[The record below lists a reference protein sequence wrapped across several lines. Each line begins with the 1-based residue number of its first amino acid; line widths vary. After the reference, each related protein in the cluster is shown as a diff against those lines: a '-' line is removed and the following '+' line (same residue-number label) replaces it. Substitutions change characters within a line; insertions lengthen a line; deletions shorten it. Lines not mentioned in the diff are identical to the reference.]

1 MVSRLLVVSVALLA
15 PAVALAAGDGPPKV
29 NLSELGSQTFN
40 FVLYVALLI
49 FIGKKPITAF
59 FKARR
64 EGVAGAIESAKAATE
79 AAEARLTETMAKLEN
94 FDAERE
100 AILAEY
106 RELGE
111 AERRKIVAD
120 AEGAAAKIVR
130 DAEQTAE
137 RELAQA
143 RETLRQQLVTS
154 ALTKAQ
160 AQLSARMT
168 PVTQAQLI
176 DDGIDALTRA
186 TN

>member
-1 MVSRLLVVSVALLA
+1 M
-15 PAVALAAGDGPPKV
+15 
-29 NLSELGSQTFN
+29 
-40 FVLYVALLI
+40 
-49 FIGKKPITAF
+49 
-59 FKARR
+59 
-64 EGVAGAIESAKAATE
+64 
-79 AAEARLTETMAKLEN
+79 M
-94 FDAERE
+94 
-100 AILAEY
+100 
-106 RELGE
+106 
-111 AERRKIVAD
+111 
-120 AEGAAAKIVR
+120 R

>member
-1 MVSRLLVVSVALLA
+1 MSRLFVLAVALTA
-15 PAVALAAGDGPPKV
+15 PSVALAAGDGPPQA
-29 NLSELGSQTFN
+29 NWAELGSQTFN
-40 FVLYVALLI
+40 FLIYITVLVMLA
-49 FIGKKPITAF
+49 KKPLTSF

-79 AAEARLTETMAKLEN
+79 AAEVRLAETMAKLEN

-120 AEGAAAKIVR
+120 AEGAASKIVR

-143 RETLRQQLVTS
+143 RETLRQQLVSS

-160 AQLSARMT
+160 SQLSARMT